1 MLEKRKSRGGGG
13 GGGSVVDD
21 WDAPPLV
28 KAGMAFEIIWF
39 CIILYLISA
48 LIKVMRNV
56 PSRERQPYIL
66 LLVSA
71 IVLDIA
77 LIMNAVAIRISDTVF
92 TSTSLPL
99 TCTIRPLYHQPELLF
114 TMAGLWVFRKRSK
127 LIIYGKEARGIP
139 YAGQMWKFIADWTVT
154 SCGLLFLILA
164 TIVNAAGTSLVLS
177 RDISYLHYLRIFD
190 AQLGLAYVYFA
201 FSVIITIIFVV
212 TGLTLTG
219 AFNRQTGCPDVV
231 R

>member
-1 MLEKRKSRGGGG
+1 MLERRKGRGGGG
-13 GGGSVVDD
+13 GGSGVDD

-28 KAGMAFEIIWF
+28 KAHMAFQIIWF
-39 CIILYLISA
+39 CIILYLIST

-92 TSTSLPL
+92 TSTSVPL

-127 LIIYGKEARGIP
+127 LITYGKGARGIP
-139 YAGQMWKFIADWTVT
+139 YAGQMWKFIADWVVT
-154 SCGLLFLILA
+154 SFSLLFLILT
-164 TIVNAAGTSLVLS
+164 TIVNAVATSLVLS

-201 FSVIITIIFVV
+201 FYSILTIIFVV

-219 AFNRQTGCPDVV
+219 AFNRQTGRSDVV